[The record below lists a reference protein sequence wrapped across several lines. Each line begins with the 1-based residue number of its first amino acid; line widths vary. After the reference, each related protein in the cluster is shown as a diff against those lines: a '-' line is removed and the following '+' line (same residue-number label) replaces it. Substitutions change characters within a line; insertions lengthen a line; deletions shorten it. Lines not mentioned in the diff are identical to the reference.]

1 MKKFTRTIACV
12 LIFASLFSLSAFAAP
27 GRGLNAFEKIAD
39 MGRYTY
45 SDLVTNYWA
54 YSGIKICYD
63 RGIMIGYPDGTF
75 GPEETVTWSHA
86 VTIAARVHSAYN
98 GNALDNSETGEYW
111 YSAYYDYCVKNHLL
125 PSTCPKL
132 SKLDEAGISRYDLAY
147 IFSRL
152 LDSADTAAI
161 SDLKIADE
169 ADIPSYYLSSVKKM
183 YAAGIMNGME
193 NNEFMGREYT
203 TRAQIAVVA
212 ARLVVP
218 AVRLGHDAKANAAM
232 ADYQANLENDS
243 IAVQLGSSYYAIYKS
258 YDDPQ
263 TEVYSLYLTDM
274 NDKHTEL
281 YSCTDGE
288 YLNNIS
294 VYNGKVYFCRA
305 TAGTASGSLLC
316 YDPLSEEISTVY
328 HGKIVESYCFYNGG
342 LYALLFSA
350 YADKPAD
357 YKYDFGKISGGS
369 FSAIHSGYT
378 YAEARSFTPYGWNGK
393 IYFKLGVDG
402 ATNLFA
408 YTIAD
413 GSISRVSSVDIN
425 TSFYD
430 GHVMYFLAYDADGN
444 YDCKL
449 YAMSLQCPGVIY
461 TQGEFPAATNSK
473 FRSLYKHGDLVYC
486 LSSFNRNIYSMDENG
501 TTRIALMCGG
511 VYNALNFT
519 KDKAML
525 IPNTLV
531 TSNPNEI
538 RQYNAKTLSS
548 RTLYGDAIGLSC
560 YYTGAYFTP
569 DDGQAVYSTT
579 DSVSTVSKLP
589 ITVTECFT
597 KGADLVVR
605 TKYTNSTGS
614 DIKLRSYI
622 ISVAVNGQ
630 VIATDVNRMPGF
642 ELRNYGIQTF
652 TFVIGADDIN
662 RSIDL
667 SKDKISIQII
677 PTYDIIPEQPK
688 TGK

>member
-1 MKKFTRTIACV
+1 
-12 LIFASLFSLSAFAAP
+12 
-27 GRGLNAFEKIAD
+27 
-39 MGRYTY
+39 
-45 SDLVTNYWA
+45 
-54 YSGIKICYD
+54 
-63 RGIMIGYPDGTF
+63 
-75 GPEETVTWSHA
+75 
-86 VTIAARVHSAYN
+86 
-98 GNALDNSETGEYW
+98 
-111 YSAYYDYCVKNHLL
+111 
-125 PSTCPKL
+125 
-132 SKLDEAGISRYDLAY
+132 
-147 IFSRL
+147 
-152 LDSADTAAI
+152 
-161 SDLKIADE
+161 
-169 ADIPSYYLSSVKKM
+169 
-183 YAAGIMNGME
+183 
-193 NNEFMGREYT
+193 
-203 TRAQIAVVA
+203 
-212 ARLVVP
+212 
-218 AVRLGHDAKANAAM
+218 
-232 ADYQANLENDS
+232 
-243 IAVQLGSSYYAIYKS
+243 
-258 YDDPQ
+258 
-263 TEVYSLYLTDM
+263 
-274 NDKHTEL
+274 
-281 YSCTDGE
+281 
-288 YLNNIS
+288 
-294 VYNGKVYFCRA
+294 
-305 TAGTASGSLLC
+305 
-316 YDPLSEEISTVY
+316 
-328 HGKIVESYCFYNGG
+328 
-342 LYALLFSA
+342 
-350 YADKPAD
+350 
-357 YKYDFGKISGGS
+357 
-369 FSAIHSGYT
+369 
-378 YAEARSFTPYGWNGK
+378 
-393 IYFKLGVDG
+393 
-402 ATNLFA
+402 
-408 YTIAD
+408 
-413 GSISRVSSVDIN
+413 
-425 TSFYD
+425 
-430 GHVMYFLAYDADGN
+430 YDADGN

-538 RQYNAKTLSS
+538 RQYNAKALSS

-677 PTYDIIPEQPK
+677 PTYDIIPEQTK